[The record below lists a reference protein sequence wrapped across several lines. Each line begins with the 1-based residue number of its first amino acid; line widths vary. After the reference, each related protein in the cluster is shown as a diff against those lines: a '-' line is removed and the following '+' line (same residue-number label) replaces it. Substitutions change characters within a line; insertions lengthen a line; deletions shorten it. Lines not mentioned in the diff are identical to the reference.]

1 MNKEITLENVQEYCL
16 KHFPSFMETNDFDG
30 KPHFREGGH
39 HYSFCRFA
47 DFLIAEGFRKNDE
60 KLIQHLAKYIVLL
73 LEKGDY
79 SVRNGVYVSFIE
91 SLVDRGYK
99 YPHLKGFIWQMP
111 EDVRTFIKG
120 FFIDE
125 VLESLDL
132 KRDETN

>member
-1 MNKEITLENVQEYCL
+1 MNKEITLEDVQKHCL
-16 KHFPSFMETNDFDG
+16 KHFPIFMETNDFDG
-30 KPHFREGGH
+30 KPHFQEGGH

-47 DFLIAEGFRKNDE
+47 DFLIDEGFRKNDE
-60 KLIQHLAKYIVLL
+60 KLIQDLADYTVLL
-73 LEKGDY
+73 WEKGDY

-91 SLVDRGYK
+91 SLVDRSYK
-99 YPHLKGFIWQMP
+99 YSHLKGFIWQMP

-132 KRDETN
+132 KRDETK

>member
-1 MNKEITLENVQEYCL
+1 MNKEITLEDVQKYCL
-16 KHFPSFMETNDFDG
+16 EHFSDFMETTDFNG
-30 KPHFREGGH
+30 KTHFQEGGH

-60 KLIQHLAKYIVLL
+60 KLIQHLADYTVLL

-91 SLVDRGYK
+91 SLVDRSYK
-99 YPHLKGFIWQMP
+99 YPHLKGFIQQMP

-132 KRDETN
+132 KRNEAK